1 MKASRRVVRRRLTAR
16 VKERRE
22 GEERW
27 YQTASRETARRGGKK
42 RCFLFQKLR
51 KAQAYG
57 DGQGVPFLPQAPE
70 EGKRRE
76 NGGDPWA
83 IPPPVLGPPPG

>member
-51 KAQAYG
+51 KPRPMVTAREFHFS
-57 DGQGVPFLPQAPE
+57 PRPL
-70 EGKRRE
+70 RRE
-76 NGGDPWA
+76 KEGNGGDPRA